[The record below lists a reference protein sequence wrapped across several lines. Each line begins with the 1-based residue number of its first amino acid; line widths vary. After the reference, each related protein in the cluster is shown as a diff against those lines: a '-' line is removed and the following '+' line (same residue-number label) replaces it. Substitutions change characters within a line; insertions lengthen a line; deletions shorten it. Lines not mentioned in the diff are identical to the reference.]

1 MYEEGRAYYFGSD
14 LKKENMRRDQLMT
27 METSASAEFTMATAY
42 CRSKGWNGLK
52 QDEKKTF

>member
-14 LKKENMRRDQLMT
+14 LKKENMTRDQLMA
-27 METSASAEFTMATAY
+27 EASASAEFTMATAY

-52 QDEKKTF
+52 QDEKKAF